1 MSTSA
6 RYCINGYNSPS
17 FFRSRFPVPGSHLK
31 ANIFHILVALIGD
44 DKHGLAIVRDVL
56 EQTDG
61 AIHLWPA
68 TLYGTLEQL
77 ADDGL
82 IEELGAIGQHP
93 AGESE
98 RRRYYR
104 LTRSGRAAVMAE
116 VKRLERLAAVARGRL
131 AIGTTSR

>member
-1 MSTSA
+1 MKP
-6 RYCINGYNSPS
+6 N
-17 FFRSRFPVPGSHLK
+17 V
-31 ANIFHILVALIGD
+31 FHILVSLIGD

-77 ADDGL
+77 ADEGL
-82 IEELGAIGQHP
+82 IEELSSRGEHP

-104 LTRSGRAAVMAE
+104 LTRSGRTAVLAE
-116 VKRLERLAAVARGRL
+116 VKRLEKLATVARGRL
-131 AIGTTSR
+131 TLGARSR

>member
-1 MSTSA
+1 MA
-6 RYCINGYNSPS
+6 DP
-17 FFRSRFPVPGSHLK
+17 FPVPRSRFPVLGSQLLRP
-31 ANIFHILVALIGD
+31 NVFHILLSLIGD

-82 IEELGAIGQHP
+82 IEELGAIGEHP

-104 LTRSGRAAVMAE
+104 LTRSGRAAVTAE

-131 AIGTTSR
+131 AIGTRSR